1 MLTIIYKIHISQLNC
16 PVVFIICNY
25 PAYYLDL
32 TLMLFISPNSAER
45 NLLSLCHY
53 GLTLSL
59 ILNRV
64 MMKYRTRLS
73 TLAQSFMV
81 FHFLTISTMISTM
94 TAFVYLCGFIAVIL
108 RVARSCS
115 ELENKSINITVIFH
129 RAADYNWFPAWCLV
143 LRLLCFILE

>member
-25 PAYYLDL
+25 PAYYPAL
-32 TLMLFISPNSAER
+32 TCVLFISPNTAER

-59 ILNRV
+59 ILNHV
-64 MMKYRTRLS
+64 IMKYRTHLS
-73 TLAQSFMV
+73 TLARSFMV
-81 FHFLTISTMISTM
+81 FHFLTISTMISTV
-94 TAFVYLCGFIAVIL
+94 TAFVYLCGFIVCDL
-108 RVARSCS
+108 RVARSCA

-129 RAADYNWFPAWCLV
+129 RAADYN
-143 LRLLCFILE
+143 